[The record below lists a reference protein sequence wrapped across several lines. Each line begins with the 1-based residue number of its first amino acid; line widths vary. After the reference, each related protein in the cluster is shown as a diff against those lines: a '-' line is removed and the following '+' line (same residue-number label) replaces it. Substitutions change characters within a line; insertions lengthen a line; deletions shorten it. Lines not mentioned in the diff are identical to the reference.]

1 MMIKQHSMI
10 KIISFVDSFK
20 HFEIPINEYLKRL
33 QKEVFLMKLKPVNK
47 WSTREIVKA
56 ETQILKETLAKT
68 KWYKV
73 LLYIDSKEFDSM
85 WFSDFIEKNRDLY
98 SDVVF
103 IIGWA
108 YGVDFDMIKDQIDF
122 KLSLSPMTFPH
133 IMAIMILLEQIYRWL
148 SIKKGSEYHH

>member
-1 MMIKQHSMI
+1 MI

-20 HFEIPINEYLKRL
+20 HFESPINEYLKRL
-33 QKEVFLMKLKPVNK
+33 QKEVSLMKLKPVNK
-47 WSTREIVKA
+47 WSIGEIVKA
-56 ETQILKETLAKT
+56 ETLILKETLSKT

-73 LLYIDSKEFDSM
+73 LLYINSKEFDSM
-85 WFSDFIEKNRDLY
+85 WFADFIEKNRDLY
-98 SDVVF
+98 SDIVF
-103 IIGWA
+103 IIGGA
-108 YGVDFDMIKDQIDF
+108 YGVDFELIKDEIDF

>member
-1 MMIKQHSMI
+1 MI

-47 WSTREIVKA
+47 GSTREIVKA

-68 KWYKV
+68 KGYKV

-85 WFSDFIEKNRDLY
+85 GFSDFIEKNRDLY

-103 IIGWA
+103 IIGGA

-133 IMAIMILLEQIYRWL
+133 IMAIMILLEQIYRGL